1 MRNLEA
7 NNALM
12 DYLIVKEQQNSTF
25 ASKTLLYDTLH
36 KMALNQIHNHERVLY
51 LPRIDFKEQLSE
63 TTAVFDNRFMKDG
76 SFYTQPQKINIYYL
90 TVDNILEINH
100 RVEPKFG
107 GVKDIDGLKAVIA
120 QAQNGMTKQ
129 HFYPTVFEVAN
140 YYFNALASKQLF
152 NNSNKRTALA
162 SMLFFLYYNGY
173 VLRFIDKVQLDNFV
187 KAAVDKEEGLKN
199 RLIDYMKQYSDLFVG
214 QFFIHLPR
222 TIILNEV
229 LTEPEIKDELAELAK
244 E

>member
-1 MRNLEA
+1 MRNLEV

-25 ASKTLLYDTLH
+25 TSKTLLYDTLH
-36 KMALNQIHNHERVLY
+36 KTALNQIHKHERVLY
-51 LPRIDFKEQLSE
+51 LPRIDSKEQLNE
-63 TTAVFDNRFMKDG
+63 TTAVFDNQFMKDG
-76 SFYTQPQKINIYYL
+76 SFYAQPQKTNNYYL
-90 TVDNILEINH
+90 TIDNILEINH

-107 GVKDIDGLKAVIA
+107 GVKDMDGLKAVVV
-120 QAQNGMTKQ
+120 QAQNGMAEQ
-129 HFYPTVFEVAN
+129 RFYPTVFEVAN

-152 NNSNKRTALA
+152 NNGNKRTALV
-162 SMLFFLYYNGY
+162 SMLFFLYCNGY
-173 VLRFIDKVQLDNFV
+173 VLRFVERVQLDNFV
-187 KAAVDKEEGLKN
+187 KAAVGKEEWLKDK
-199 RLIDYMKQYSDLFVG
+199 LIGCMKQYSDLFVG
-214 QFFIHLPR
+214 QFFIQLTR

>member
-1 MRNLEA
+1 MHNLET

-12 DYLIVKEQQNSTF
+12 NYLIVKEQQNSTF

-36 KMALNQIHNHERVLY
+36 KMTLNQIHNYERVLY
-51 LPRIDFKEQLSE
+51 LPRIDSKEQLKE
-63 TTAVFDNRFMKDG
+63 TTAVFDNQFMKDG
-76 SFYTQPQKINIYYL
+76 SFHTQPQKTNVYYL
-90 TVDNILEINH
+90 TIDNILEINH
-100 RVEPKFG
+100 RVEPEFG
-107 GVKDIDGLKAVIA
+107 GIKDMDGLKAVVA
-120 QAQNGMTKQ
+120 QAQNGMAEQ
-129 HFYPTVFEVAN
+129 RFYPTVFEIAN

-152 NNSNKRTALA
+152 NNGNKRTTLV
-162 SMLFFLYYNGY
+162 SMLFFLYCNGY

-222 TIILNEV
+222 TTILNEV
-229 LTEPEIKDELAELAK
+229 LTEPEIKDELVELAK